1 MKSSRLTPYRAAVL
15 ETLRSSDSHP
25 TAAEIFRKVRRRRP
39 GVSYA
44 TIYNSLDW
52 LTRNGMASELKFGD
66 AASRYDPIMSRHDHL
81 VCTRC
86 GALMDHQIA
95 LPPRVWSRAG
105 RPQGFR
111 VERYRM
117 ELYGLCSRCSSQGTR
132 KATD

>member
-1 MKSSRLTPYRAAVL
+1 MKSSRLTSYRAAVL
-15 ETLRSSDSHP
+15 ETLRSTNTHP

-86 GALMDHQIA
+86 GALRDHEIA
-95 LPPRVWSRAG
+95 LSPRVWSRAG
-105 RPQGFR
+105 RPQGFH